1 LGLKLESVVPWG
13 RSLDEY
19 IGMFALSPADLQRKI
34 LDCGG
39 GPASFNAEMTT
50 RGYSVV
56 SCDPI
61 YQFSVS
67 EIEQRVQAT
76 YAAIVEGVRAN
87 RDRYVWCSIESPD
100 QLGEIRMSA
109 MRQFLADFPTGL
121 RSGRYV
127 VDQLPT
133 LSFHSKQF
141 DLALC
146 GHLLFTY
153 SEQLSAE
160 FHLSAIQEL
169 CRVANEVR
177 IFPILD
183 ISGEVSPILPSVLEE
198 LPQQG
203 YSLKIKPVP
212 YEFQRGG
219 NQLLQISRKPEFNNR
234 A

>member
-1 LGLKLESVVPWG
+1 MGLKLESVVPWG
-13 RSLDEY
+13 RSLAEY
-19 IGMFALSPADLQRKI
+19 IDMFSLSHADLQRQI
-34 LDCGG
+34 LDCAG
-39 GPASFNAEMTT
+39 GPASFNAEMTN
-50 RGYSVV
+50 RGYSVI
-56 SCDPI
+56 SCDPV

-67 EIEQRVQAT
+67 EIEQRIQAT
-76 YAAIVEGVRAN
+76 YAPIVEGVRAN
-87 RDRYVWCSIESPD
+87 CDRYVWQTIQSPD
-100 QLGEIRMSA
+100 QLGEIRLRA
-109 MRQFLADFPTGL
+109 MRRFLADFQAGFQ
-121 RSGRYV
+121 SGRYV

-133 LSFHSKQF
+133 LSFRPGQF

-153 SEQLSAE
+153 SNQLSAD

-183 ISGEVSPILPSVLEE
+183 ISGEASPILPIVLEK

-203 YSLKIKPVP
+203 YQLEIKPVP

-219 NQLLQISRKPEFNNR
+219 NQLLRILRKLN
-234 A
+234 